1 MREVFSFIYDLAISP
16 LGLPLEPLHEW
27 IVLLVIGYFAYCKA
41 FSFVGHLYRGHW
53 IHSRLAGS
61 FLHWTIRFF
70 LFIAVW
76 AVAYGT
82 ITVGKFVY
90 VHWVGIAFLIGLCVA
105 GYIIIKCTKKA
116 GESA

>member
-1 MREVFSFIYDLAISP
+1 MRELFSFIYDLAISP

-27 IVLLVIGYFAYCKA
+27 IVLLIIGYFAYCKA

-70 LFIAVW
+70 LFFAVW

-82 ITVGKFVY
+82 ITVGKFAY
-90 VHWVGIAFLIGLCVA
+90 AHWVGIALLISLCVA

>member
-1 MREVFSFIYDLAISP
+1 L
-16 LGLPLEPLHEW
+16 
-27 IVLLVIGYFAYCKA
+27 
-41 FSFVGHLYRGHW
+41 
-53 IHSRLAGS
+53 
-61 FLHWTIRFF
+61 

-76 AVAYGT
+76 AAAYGT

-90 VHWVGIAFLIGLCVA
+90 AHWVGIALLIGLCVA